1 MKNISAQFIAIDP
14 STNRSIKPGYLKA
27 SPEKG
32 DILIHKY
39 QCEKGE
45 EMTEFYEIKK
55 VNEDKSF
62 QLVEIQA
69 EPDLLIAGE
78 FKDKPN
84 YNSGVASEP
93 RWPRW

>member
-1 MKNISAQFIAIDP
+1 MNKNMANTKIGAQKTAAHKIGIS
-14 STNRSIKPGYLKA
+14 
-27 SPEKG
+27 
-32 DILIHKY
+32 
-39 QCEKGE
+39 
-45 EMTEFYEIKK
+45 
-55 VNEDKSF
+55 VEDKSF
-62 QLVEIQA
+62 QLVEIQV